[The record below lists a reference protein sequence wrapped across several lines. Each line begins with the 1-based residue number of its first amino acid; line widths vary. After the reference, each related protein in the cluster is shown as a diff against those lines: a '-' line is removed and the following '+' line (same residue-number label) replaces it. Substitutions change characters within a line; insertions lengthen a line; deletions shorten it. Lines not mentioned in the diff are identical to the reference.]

1 MPDEKDPPWV
11 DKNTDGSIGFV
22 PADREER
29 QKNTTSGYRENY
41 DRIFRKK
48 PKKPK
53 EPEEP
58 SIEIYSDEACAKAID
73 TFQERLKEADN
84 FKGGPNP
91 DYKEFWL
98 TMRRDG
104 PNILNVAKHL
114 FTLHLRNEK

>member
-1 MPDEKDPPWV
+1 
-11 DKNTDGSIGFV
+11 
-22 PADREER
+22 
-29 QKNTTSGYRENY
+29 YRENY

-53 EPEEP
+53 KSEEP

-73 TFQERLKEADN
+73 NFQEKLKEADN

-98 TMRRDG
+98 AMRKEG

-114 FTLHLRNEK
+114 FTSHLRNKK